1 MEKVI
6 VNHKRTKVVF
16 DTENRIYTKYFYP
29 KFDKRLKCFL
39 GLRKYPGRN
48 YKYISDILEKEGI
61 KVAEV
66 IDFDKFMI
74 KTKEIMGKN
83 LSEEFINSEKE
94 RGKELINKYVEIV
107 SKIINLG
114 IYFGDFNFD
123 NFIVYQN
130 ELYAIDLE
138 DYRKDF
144 FSTYRKK
151 SLIKRLKRQLVER
164 TEIAEK
170 ISDFYDGNNVFNE
183 IEKRLNRS
191 F

>member
-6 VNHKRTKVVF
+6 VNHKRTKVVY
-16 DTENRIYTKYFYP
+16 DTEKKIYTKYFYP

-39 GLRKYPGRN
+39 GFRKYPGRN
-48 YKYISDILEKEGI
+48 YKYISDILEKDGI

-66 IDFDKFMI
+66 VDFDKYNVS
-74 KTKEIMGKN
+74 TKEIAGKD
-83 LSEEFINSEKE
+83 LSEELTNSEKE
-94 RGKELINKYVEIV
+94 RGEKLINKYIEIV

-114 IYFGDFNFD
+114 VYFGDFNFD

-144 FSTYRKK
+144 FSVYRNK
-151 SLIKRLKRQLVER
+151 SLIKRLRRQLLER
-164 TEIAEK
+164 TEIIGKMSE
-170 ISDFYDGNNVFNE
+170 FFNGNDIFNE
-183 IEKRLNRS
+183 IEKRLK
-191 F
+191 

>member
-1 MEKVI
+1 MKKVI
-6 VNHKRTKVVF
+6 VENSRSKVVYN
-16 DTENRIYTKYFYP
+16 DLEKTYTKYFYSEFG
-29 KFDKRLKCFL
+29 KKIRFFLRL
-39 GLRKYPGRN
+39 RRYPGKN
-48 YKYISDILEKEGI
+48 YKYISDIFEKEGI
-61 KVAEV
+61 KVAEI
-66 IDFDKFMI
+66 IDFDKYMI
-74 KTKEIMGKN
+74 KTKEIPGTSLLEYIKLNIDGKK
-83 LSEEFINSEKE
+83 EIFIEKYI
-94 RGKELINKYVEIV
+94 ELV

-164 TEIAEK
+164 TEIIGK
-170 ISDFYDGNNVFNE
+170 MSDFYDGNNVFNE
-183 IEKRLNRS
+183 IEKRLK
-191 F
+191 

>member
-29 KFDKRLKCFL
+29 KFDKRLKYFL
-39 GLRKYPGRN
+39 GFRKYLGRN

-61 KVAEV
+61 KVAEIV
-66 IDFDKFMI
+66 NFNKYSVS
-74 KTKEIMGKN
+74 TKEITGKD
-83 LSEEFINSEKE
+83 LSEELINSEKE
-94 RGKELINKYVEIV
+94 RGEKLINKYIEMV

-164 TEIAEK
+164 TEITGKMSE
-170 ISDFYDGNNVFNE
+170 FFNGNEVFNE
-183 IEKRLNRS
+183 IKKRLK
-191 F
+191 

>member
-16 DTENRIYTKYFYP
+16 GTEKRIYTKYFYP
-29 KFDKRLKCFL
+29 KFDKRLKFFL
-39 GLRKYPGRN
+39 GFRKYPGRN
-48 YKYISDILEKEGI
+48 YKYISDILEKDGI

-66 IDFDKFMI
+66 VDFDKYSVS
-74 KTKEIMGKN
+74 TKEINGKD
-83 LSEEFINSEKE
+83 LSEELINSEKE

-144 FSTYRKK
+144 FSAYRKK

-164 TEIAEK
+164 TEIIGKMLEFFNGK
-170 ISDFYDGNNVFNE
+170 DVFNK
-183 IEKRLNRS
+183 IEKRLK
-191 F
+191 